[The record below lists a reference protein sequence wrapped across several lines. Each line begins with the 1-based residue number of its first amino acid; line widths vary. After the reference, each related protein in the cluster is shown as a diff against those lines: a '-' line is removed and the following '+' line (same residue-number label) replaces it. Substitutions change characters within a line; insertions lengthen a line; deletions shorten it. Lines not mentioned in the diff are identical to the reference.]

1 MFIIFPMAG
10 KSERFKQKGY
20 PTDKYRL
27 PLGGLTVF
35 EHAVISFKAYFEEYI
50 FLFIHSDKNNTKNFI
65 QEKCQSMGLKKTRV
79 ISLNE
84 NTRGQADTVYKGLE
98 LGKVSQT
105 EAMTIFNIDTFRP
118 NFIFPKDLDLKKT
131 DGYLEVFEGTGS
143 NWSYVRPQIGS
154 NRLVAETAEKKII
167 SNLCCTGLYYFREVN
182 LFKNAFEKYTKD
194 ESVEEYYV
202 APLYNYLISDGLS
215 IHYHEIPQNEI
226 FFSGTP
232 EEYKNILKVW
242 GE

>member
-1 MFIIFPMAG
+1 MSDLHEKNCIPCRGGVLPFDI
-10 KSERFKQKGY
+10 SEIH
-20 PTDKYRL
+20 KY
-27 PLGGLTVF
+27 
-35 EHAVISFKAYFEEYI
+35 
-50 FLFIHSDKNNTKNFI
+50 
-65 QEKCQSMGLKKTRV
+65 LKK
-79 ISLNE
+79 I
-84 NTRGQADTVYKGLE
+84 
-98 LGKVSQT
+98 
-105 EAMTIFNIDTFRP
+105 
-118 NFIFPKDLDLKKT
+118 
-131 DGYLEVFEGTGS
+131 DGYLEVFEGTGP

-232 EEYKNILKVW
+232 EEYKNILEVW